1 MSMWRQ
7 IPQRLGVD
15 LPPLGT
21 HTQTRLLTHTH
32 TYTEIHTLLHSY
44 IHGKHTTNEQLV

>member
-1 MSMWRQ
+1 MSMGRQ
-7 IPQRLGVD
+7 IPQKLGVD

-21 HTQTRLLTHTH
+21 DTNTHTN
-32 TYTEIHTLLHSY
+32 TYTHIYTDTDTLLHSY